1 MTVLVTGSRG
11 RVASTL
17 LDLLADAGV
26 KTRAGSK
33 NPVDLSPPPG
43 VDTVRCDL
51 GDPAT
56 FDAALRGVDSV
67 FLYAE
72 AAHVGTFADR
82 ARAAGVEHIALLSSS
97 SVLAPDAAENPIA
110 ASHLAAERAL
120 TAAAESGAFEATHL
134 QPGAFATNA
143 LQWAGALRNGHG
155 PALPY
160 PHAYGDPIHERDV
173 AEAAFA
179 VLTEPRLR
187 GSSYLLTGPESLDFA
202 EQLAILA
209 EVTGRP
215 APYTA
220 VTPEEWKESV
230 AAFMPARFADAL
242 LSYWASHNGH
252 PTPVTRTIETLTGHP
267 ARTFTTWANDH
278 AESFRPVAGSRP
290 AAVGNRSAGAERV
303 GTTERRS

>member
-17 LDLLADAGV
+17 LGLLDA
-26 KTRAGSK
+26 AGIKAKAASK
-33 NPVDLSPPPG
+33 NPTDLSPPPG

-51 GDPAT
+51 TDPAT
-56 FDAALRGVDSV
+56 FDTALTGVDSV

-72 AAHVGTFADR
+72 AGHAATFADR
-82 ARAAGVEHIALLSSS
+82 ARAAGVEHVVLLSSS

-120 TAAAESGAFEATHL
+120 STAADAGAFEATHL

-143 LQWAGALRNGHG
+143 LQWARALRDGRG
-155 PALPY
+155 PALPH

-187 GSSYLLTGPESLDFA
+187 GSSHLLTGPESLTFV

-215 APYTA
+215 APHTV
-220 VTPEEWKESV
+220 VTPEEWKASV
-230 AAFMPARFADAL
+230 TAFMPELFADAL
-242 LSYWASHNGH
+242 LSYWATHDGR
-252 PTPVTRTIETLTGHP
+252 PAPLTRTVEELTGHP
-267 ARTFTTWANDH
+267 ARTFATWAADH
-278 AESFRPVAGSRP
+278 KEDFRP
-290 AAVGNRSAGAERV
+290 
-303 GTTERRS
+303 